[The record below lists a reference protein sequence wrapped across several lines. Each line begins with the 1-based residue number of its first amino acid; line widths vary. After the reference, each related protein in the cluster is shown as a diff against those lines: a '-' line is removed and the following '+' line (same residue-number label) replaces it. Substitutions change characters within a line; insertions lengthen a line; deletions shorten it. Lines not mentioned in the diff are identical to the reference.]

1 VTKRALLVST
11 ANPYPVVR
19 DGCQRLVDDYVDAM
33 FPSHE
38 LYFLHVAKDDWSPLT
53 LFHEGRPAD
62 TNVDLDRLLPYD
74 FEFVMFVGFKDR
86 DFTRRLTSQRPS
98 FCYTDRFPH
107 PDVPAGMFRGILSH
121 RSAGRDEDIL
131 LVGGS
136 FDETVFFR
144 DRKDEELVLAVGRIH
159 PDKNQLELVTR
170 YRETIFEPYGLP
182 LYLAGGVADLSYYR
196 EVQRFVDGIGVIS
209 SIVDASQPFA
219 DANWCTA
226 RQIAELCN
234 RARLY
239 VSASAK
245 ESFSLAMIEAMACG
259 TTCVVNGDYWGFA
272 ESQLRPNVYG
282 NITAKRGSV
291 VELAAE
297 ALRDEVRIDGSEW
310 ARRYSLRELRETVLR
325 FIDERI

>member
-1 VTKRALLVST
+1 L
-11 ANPYPVVR
+11 
-19 DGCQRLVDDYVDAM
+19 
-33 FPSHE
+33 
-38 LYFLHVAKDDWSPLT
+38 
-53 LFHEGRPAD
+53 
-62 TNVDLDRLLPYD
+62 
-74 FEFVMFVGFKDR
+74 
-86 DFTRRLTSQRPS
+86 
-98 FCYTDRFPH
+98 
-107 PDVPAGMFRGILSH
+107 
-121 RSAGRDEDIL
+121 
-131 LVGGS
+131 
-136 FDETVFFR
+136 
-144 DRKDEELVLAVGRIH
+144 
-159 PDKNQLELVTR
+159 
-170 YRETIFEPYGLP
+170 
-182 LYLAGGVADLSYYR
+182 
-196 EVQRFVDGIGVIS
+196 
-209 SIVDASQPFA
+209 A